1 MRDQQYELETAESFM
16 SYEFISKGPKGD
28 IVKLVKYTEINDK
41 GFYNLG
47 FGDKIKNEDDYND
60 TVISDNQDSVRVLAT
75 VAATTY
81 SFTNHFPDAKIFAE
95 GSNEAR
101 TRLYRIGI
109 SNNLEEIEKDFA
121 VLGLF
126 NGKWERFVRNK
137 NYSAFLIKRNKDYEK
152 K

>member
-75 VAATTY
+75 VAATIY
-81 SFTNHFPDAKIFAE
+81 LFTTNFPDANIYAE
-95 GSNEAR
+95 GSNAAR

-109 SNNLEEIEKDFA
+109 SNNLDEIEQDYL
-121 VLGLF
+121 VLGYCKD
-126 NGKWERFVRNK
+126 KWELFKTNRD
-137 NYSAFLIKRNKDYEK
+137 YSAFLIRRK
-152 K
+152 KIL

>member
-1 MRDQQYELETAESFM
+1 MRDQQYELESAESFM
-16 SYEFISKGPKGD
+16 SFQFISKGPKGE
-28 IVKLVKYTEINDK
+28 IVKLVKYTKINDK

-60 TVISDNQDSVRVLAT
+60 TVISDNQDSVRDLAT

-81 SFTNHFPDAKIFAE
+81 SFTTHFPDAKIFAE

-109 SNNLEEIEKDFA
+109 SNNLEEIEKDFT

-126 NGKWERFVRNK
+126 NGMGTFRAQQKLFSFFNQ
-137 NYSAFLIKRNKDYEK
+137 K